1 MSNEAMRYQIMSELG
16 LVHWQL
22 RADAQVCLPQAAVDQ
37 NEATLATAPIAEA
50 VAEPA
55 TTVVVDAEVSANQEP
70 TIAANPQQQDTSP
83 AVSDDSV
90 EVEQT
95 EQDSS
100 YEEAELPH
108 LPCCISLP
116 ANADDQLRRIA
127 ADIMHV
133 LQWHDRPYQRIDM
146 EANAPL
152 PEAPAVCFA
161 HEFNAI
167 QQDSEGRL
175 LIPVQQVMLEPEVWK
190 PQVWAYLQSQ
200 MVD

>member
-1 MSNEAMRYQIMSELG
+1 
-16 LVHWQL
+16 
-22 RADAQVCLPQAAVDQ
+22 
-37 NEATLATAPIAEA
+37 

-55 TTVVVDAEVSANQEP
+55 TAVVVDTEVLANQE
-70 TIAANPQQQDTSP
+70 TTVEESAQQQDASP
-83 AVSDDSV
+83 ASSDDSA
-90 EVEQT
+90 EVEQA

-100 YEEAELPH
+100 YEEAELPY

-127 ADIMHV
+127 TDIMQV

-152 PEAPAVCFA
+152 PAAPAVCFA
-161 HEFNAI
+161 HEFSAI

-200 MVD
+200 VVD